1 MTKYVILPKI
11 RIQNAIF
18 PNAAVLAEG
27 HVVAPSYV
35 DLESTRSAID
45 PPPAI
50 CKLEKL
56 EKSNTKLQI
65 TNNLQ

>member
-11 RIQNAIF
+11 KTQTAIF
-18 PNAAVLAEG
+18 PNAAVLAGG
-27 HVVAPSYV
+27 HGVAPSYV

-50 CKLEKL
+50 CKLDKPEKN
-56 EKSNTKLQI
+56 K
-65 TNNLQ
+65 